1 MATKEIA
8 MAWHPSYARRM
19 RLSAAAVMMMVV
31 APPVAALSAAPIA
44 GADQCPTGQSATY
57 NGSCMPQMQPSPA
70 AGLGPIPTMYQG
82 IACTGIN
89 IPICVGLM
97 QQAQNQANSPN
108 PIPRSHLSH
117 SP

>member
-8 MAWHPSYARRM
+8 MAWHPRYTRRM
-19 RLSAAAVMMMVV
+19 RLSAAAAMIV
-31 APPVAALSAAPIA
+31 AAPLAVALSAAPTA
-44 GADQCPTGQSATY
+44 GADQCPTGQSAAY
-57 NGSCMPQMQPSPA
+57 NGSCMPQVQPAPA

-97 QQAQNQANSPN
+97 QQAQNQANIPN
-108 PIPRSHLSH
+108 PVPRSRLSH